1 MEQNGISDLDEL
13 KKFIEERNEKVRK
26 ERKRLINVSRI
37 KDYIRKQKCEI
48 SEETI
53 DAIDRKVYELINQA
67 IYRTKAN
74 KRITIRPHD
83 L

>member
-1 MEQNGISDLDEL
+1 MYDDIQDI
-13 KKFIEERNEKVRK
+13 KKLIEERNKKIK
-26 ERKRLINVSRI
+26 EYQKRLINVSRVREYI
-37 KDYIRKQKCEI
+37 KEKNCEI
-48 SEETI
+48 NDETI
-53 DAIDRKVYELINQA
+53 DAINKKLYEIIDKA

>member
-1 MEQNGISDLDEL
+1 MYDDIQDI
-13 KKFIEERNEKVRK
+13 KKIIEERNKKIK
-26 ERKRLINVSRI
+26 EYQKRLINVSRVREYI
-37 KDYIRKQKCEI
+37 KEKNCEI
-48 SEETI
+48 NDETI
-53 DAIDRKVYELINQA
+53 DAINKKLYEIIDKA